1 MMINVDALKD
11 LLITELWLPIAIEA
25 GIGFYPKLR
34 KNKKMRL
41 LSLTNDR
48 NFNEIV
54 RFEENKL
61 TQRENVAV
69 WTKDTLKRIRLE
81 TESIDIV
88 LGGSPY
94 EQSILGNNCPLQEH
108 FPRDIINL
116 DFTSQ
121 DPDLGNGRIE
131 KELESLEKTVKLQD
145 QKQGKNFLLIYTTII
160 DSNNLNKGGVIQT
173 SDSIRVNGWSGLN
186 INNFSQPLLDESGK
200 KTFIKE
206 AIKRMCQKYGYKNS
220 RSNNQGIDI
229 PSRNEKLYSIV
240 GIYMR

>member
-1 MMINVDALKD
+1 MMVNVDALKD
-11 LLITELWLPIAIEA
+11 RLITELWLPIAIEA
-25 GIGFYPKLR
+25 GTGFYPKLR

-61 TQRENVAV
+61 TQREDVAV

-88 LGGSPY
+88 LGGSLY

-131 KELESLEKTVKLQD
+131 KELESLEKTVNLQN

-160 DSNNLNKGGVIQT
+160 DSCNLDKDGIVRT
-173 SDSIRVNGWSGLN
+173 SDSIRINGWGGLN
-186 INNFSQPLLDESGK
+186 INNFSQPLSDENEK
-200 KTFIKE
+200 KAFIEE
-206 AIKRMCQKYGYKNS
+206 AIKGMCQKYGYRNS
-220 RSNNQGIDI
+220 RSNNQVIDI
-229 PSRNEKLYSIV
+229 PSCNEKLYSIA
-240 GIYMR
+240 GIYVR

>member
-1 MMINVDALKD
+1 
-11 LLITELWLPIAIEA
+11 
-25 GIGFYPKLR
+25 
-34 KNKKMRL
+34 MRL

-54 RFEENKL
+54 RFEANKL

-88 LGGSPY
+88 LGGSLY
-94 EQSILGNNCPLQEH
+94 EQSILGNNCPLQEY

-131 KELESLEKTVKLQD
+131 RELESLEKTVELQD

-160 DSNNLNKGGVIQT
+160 DSNNLNKDGVIQT

-186 INNFSQPLLDESGK
+186 INNFSQPLDESGK
-200 KTFIKE
+200 KTFIEE

-220 RSNNQGIDI
+220 RSNNQVIDI
-229 PSRNEKLYSIV
+229 PSYNEKLYSIV

>member
-1 MMINVDALKD
+1 MVNVDSLKD
-11 LLITELWLPIAIEA
+11 RLIAELWLPIAIEA
-25 GIGFYPKLR
+25 GTGFYPRLR

-41 LSLTNDR
+41 FSLTNDR

-54 RFEENKL
+54 KFEENKF

-88 LGGSPY
+88 LGGSLY
-94 EQSILGNNCPLQEH
+94 EQSILGNNCPLHEH
-108 FPRDIINL
+108 FPMDIINL

-131 KELESLEKTVKLQD
+131 KELESLEKTVNLQN
-145 QKQGKNFLLIYTTII
+145 QKQGKNFLLMYTTII
-160 DSNNLNKGGVIQT
+160 DSNNLNKDGVIHT

-186 INNFSQPLLDESGK
+186 INNFSQPLIDENSK
-200 KTFIKE
+200 KSFIEEVIKE
-206 AIKRMCQKYGYKNS
+206 ICQKYGYRNS
-220 RSNNQGIDI
+220 TSNNQVIDI
-229 PSRNEKLYSIV
+229 PICNEKLYSIV

>member
-11 LLITELWLPIAIEA
+11 RLITELWLPIAIEA
-25 GIGFYPKLR
+25 GTGFYPKLR

-41 LSLTNDR
+41 FSLTNDR

-61 TQRENVAV
+61 TQRKRGSMDQRYIK
-69 WTKDTLKRIRLE
+69 KDKIRDG
-81 TESIDIV
+81 IYRYCFR
-88 LGGSPY
+88 GSPY

-186 INNFSQPLLDESGK
+186 INNFLQPISDESR
-200 KTFIKE
+200 KE
-206 AIKRMCQKYGYKNS
+206 AFIAETIQRMCQKYGYRSS
-220 RSNNQGIDI
+220 RTDNKVVDI
-229 PSRNEKLYSIV
+229 PIRNEKLYSMV